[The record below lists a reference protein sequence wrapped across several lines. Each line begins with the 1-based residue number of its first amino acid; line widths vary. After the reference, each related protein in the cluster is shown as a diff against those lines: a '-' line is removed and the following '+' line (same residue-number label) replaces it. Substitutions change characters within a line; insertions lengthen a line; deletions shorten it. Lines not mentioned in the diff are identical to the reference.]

1 MTPTNPKDIFKQE
14 AQDLL
19 AQLEATLLDLHVDP
33 RDASL
38 IDAAFRALHTIKG
51 SGAMFGFEDAAA
63 FTHHV
68 ETAFDQ
74 VRQGKAALSK
84 ELIGAA
90 LEARDHIRVL
100 IENPENAD
108 SVAQEALLAALQA
121 SLNPGQAS
129 AAPPAKEEPAAE
141 RQWRIRIR
149 LPRDAM
155 INGTNPLLL
164 LEELRS
170 LGAAHVDPLT
180 DDIPGL
186 QEIDPTA
193 CYMAWDIELTTSRPP
208 SDIEDV
214 FIFVRDEMQLEIG
227 LAGNSE
233 EEPENK
239 GVDRAPVLD
248 EEAPAAEKTAAP
260 ALAEAP
266 PAKQEEAPAKAETLP
281 AKTDEPL
288 VSAKPAAAPSQQP
301 ARRDAA
307 KASASVRVPA
317 ERLDELMDRVG
328 ELVIAQSRLRQIAAS
343 SADQQ
348 VRSVAEEI
356 ERLALELRDTTM
368 GIRMVPIG
376 SLFGRFRRVVHDLSR
391 DLGKEVELLME
402 GEDTELDKTVIEQLN
417 DPLVHLIRNSIDHG
431 VEAPAD
437 RLARGKTAA
446 GQILLS
452 ARHAGTEVHITIADD
467 GRGLDRERIRA
478 RAIERGVIP
487 PDAVLSDSE
496 LFQVIFLP
504 GFSTV
509 QEVTSLSGRGVGMDV
524 VKRTIEALRGKIELS
539 SAPGQGSKVTLRLPL
554 TLAIIDGLLVR
565 VGDARYVLPLASVEE
580 CVELPAEEETRSRRC
595 SLLNIRGE
603 LVPYLRL
610 RELFSSAVPPDRYQ
624 KIVVVSAGEL
634 KTGLVVDQVI
644 GNHQTVIKSLSK
656 LHAGLEMF
664 SGATILGDG
673 SLALILDIAHLVQF
687 GQVAEENV
695 RTAA

>member
-1 MTPTNPKDIFKQE
+1 MNPTNPKDIFKQE

-68 ETAFDQ
+68 ETAFDR

-84 ELIGAA
+84 ELIAAA
-90 LEARDHIRVL
+90 LEARDHIRLL
-100 IENPENAD
+100 IEHPEDAD
-108 SVAQEALLAALQA
+108 RGAEKLLLS
-121 SLNPGQAS
+121 SLETS
-129 AAPPAKEEPAAE
+129 LDPAKAPATPSQDEAAKE
-141 RQWRIRIR
+141 RVFRIAMR

-155 INGTNPLLL
+155 LNGTNPLLL
-164 LEELRS
+164 VEELRS
-170 LGAAHVDPLT
+170 LGSARVKPLA

-193 CYMAWDIELTTSRPP
+193 CYMAWEIDLKTARPR
-208 SDIEDV
+208 SDIDDV
-214 FIFVRDEMQLEIG
+214 FIFVRDEMQLDIAQADSLG
-227 LAGNSE
+227 GPP
-233 EEPENK
+233 EEPSVEPE
-239 GVDRAPVLD
+239 PVRR
-248 EEAPAAEKTAAP
+248 EEAPAQETKAAP
-260 ALAEAP
+260 ALPEAP
-266 PAKQEEAPAKAETLP
+266 PAKLEEAPPKIEQP
-281 AKTDEPL
+281 P
-288 VSAKPAAAPSQQP
+288 VSAKPGAAQSPQP
-301 ARRDAA
+301 ARKDLA

-328 ELVIAQSRLRQIAAS
+328 ELVIAQSRLRQIAAE

-391 DLGKEVELLME
+391 DLGKQVELLME

-431 VEAPAD
+431 VEEPAD
-437 RLARGKTAA
+437 RLAAGKTPA
-446 GQILLS
+446 GRILLS
-452 ARHAGTEVHITIADD
+452 ARHAGTEVHITIVDD
-467 GRGLDRERIRA
+467 GRGLNRERIRA
-478 RAIERGVIP
+478 RAIERGLIA
-487 PDAVLSDSE
+487 PDAAFSDGE
-496 LFQVIFLP
+496 LFQCIFLP
-504 GFSTV
+504 GFSTA

-524 VKRTIEALRGKIELS
+524 VKRTIEALRGKIEVS
-539 SAPGQGSKVTLRLPL
+539 SAPSQGAKVTLRLPL

-565 VGDARYVLPLASVEE
+565 VGEARYVLPLAAIEE
-580 CVELPAEEETRSRRC
+580 CVELPPEEETRARRC
-595 SLLNIRGE
+595 SFLNIRGE
-603 LVPYLRL
+603 LVPFLRL
-610 RELFSSAVPPDRYQ
+610 RELFSSAAAPDRYQ
-624 KIVVVSAGEL
+624 KVVVVSSGGI

-656 LHAGLEMF
+656 LHSGIEMF

-687 GQVAEENV
+687 GQFAEETM